1 MTHTYKK
8 ELLELFA
15 RVDNS
20 ADMDAFLSAILAP
33 SEYEDIILRLQIVKL
48 LQEGMPQREIAEKLG
63 VSIAKV
69 THGSR
74 ELQSKKNGF
83 KKIFKLYCGSGF

>member
-1 MTHTYKK
+1 MHQVYKK
-8 ELLELFA
+8 ELLGIFA
-15 RVDNS
+15 KIGS
-20 ADMDAFLSAILAP
+20 KADMDTFLSAILSP

-48 LQEGMPQREIAEKLG
+48 LEKGLPQREIAEKLG

-83 KKIFKLYCGSGF
+83 KKIFKLYYESGF